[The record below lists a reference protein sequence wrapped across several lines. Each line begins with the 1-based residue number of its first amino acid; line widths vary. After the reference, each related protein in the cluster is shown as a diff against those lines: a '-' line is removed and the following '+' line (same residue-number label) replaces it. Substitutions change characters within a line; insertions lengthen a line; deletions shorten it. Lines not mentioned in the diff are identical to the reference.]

1 MKLPTGILH
10 GDIVNKKCEFL
21 RRNDM

>member
-1 MKLPTGILH
+1 VKLPTGILH
-10 GDIVNKKCEFL
+10 GDIVNEKCQFL